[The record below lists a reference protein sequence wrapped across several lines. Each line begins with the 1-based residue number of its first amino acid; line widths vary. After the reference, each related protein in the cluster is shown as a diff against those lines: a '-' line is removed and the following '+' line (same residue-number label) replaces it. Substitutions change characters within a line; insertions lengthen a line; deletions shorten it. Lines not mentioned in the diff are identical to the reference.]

1 MEKGSY
7 QKHIVMFY
15 DEKPTFKHHIS
26 SNVNEFIRA
35 ILSFFIYEKVLH
47 KTQNGYKRTK
57 IKNTHKKH
65 LNG

>member
-1 MEKGSY
+1 
-7 QKHIVMFY
+7 MFY
-15 DEKPTFKHHIS
+15 DEKPTFKQHIS

-47 KTQNGYKRTK
+47 KAQNGYKRTK

-65 LNG
+65 LKG